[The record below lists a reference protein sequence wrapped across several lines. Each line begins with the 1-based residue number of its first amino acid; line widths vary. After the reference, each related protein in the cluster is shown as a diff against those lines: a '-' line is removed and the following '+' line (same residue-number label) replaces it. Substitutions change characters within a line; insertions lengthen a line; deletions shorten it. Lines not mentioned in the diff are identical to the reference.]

1 MTPFV
6 RRRTLEPVKIAACG
20 PVAARLLRAE
30 NKGSASALASALG
43 SGSGSASASAP
54 TTVRHDVRSG

>member
-30 NKGSASALASALG
+30 NKGSASASAL
-43 SGSGSASASAP
+43 GSGSASASAP

>member
-30 NKGSASALASALG
+30 NKGSASAL
-43 SGSGSASASAP
+43 GSGSASASAP

>member
-1 MTPFV
+1 M
-6 RRRTLEPVKIAACG
+6 KIAACG

-30 NKGSASALASALG
+30 NKGSASALG
-43 SGSGSASASAP
+43 SGSASAP

>member
-1 MTPFV
+1 M
-6 RRRTLEPVKIAACG
+6 KIAACG

-30 NKGSASALASALG
+30 NKGSASAL
-43 SGSGSASASAP
+43 GSGSASASAP

>member
-1 MTPFV
+1 M
-6 RRRTLEPVKIAACG
+6 KIAACG

-30 NKGSASALASALG
+30 NKGSASALASASG
-43 SGSGSASASAP
+43 SGSGSGSASAP